1 MTSIKDIISK
11 YEVTRA
17 TLHNWKTTKPNLYN
31 LLLNPEDTNEKLRDI
46 NIVLEKYSKTIKN
59 TFSEDDI
66 LFILNL
72 SLENFVNEI
81 EKLHTIYIEQTAKEL
96 KENSEFVLAVYQKIK
111 DLNLIER
118 YIFISRIKSLR
129 KEKIKQTDIKTAI
142 KHYFKEFLIYF
153 YIKLL
158 YYKNKKI
165 AHLLAKLEFLFYLLY
180 FDLNS
185 LHLQHQTKVQ
195 YKQMVQDLVLTK
207 LLNMENL

>member
-46 NIVLEKYSKTIKN
+46 NIVLEKYSKTIKS

-96 KENSEFVLAVYQKIK
+96 KENSEFVLAVYLKIQ

-118 YIFISRIKSLR
+118 YIFILRIKSLR

-142 KHYFKEFLIYF
+142 KHYFKEFL
-153 YIKLL
+153 K
-158 YYKNKKI
+158 
-165 AHLLAKLEFLFYLLY
+165 
-180 FDLNS
+180 
-185 LHLQHQTKVQ
+185 
-195 YKQMVQDLVLTK
+195 
-207 LLNMENL
+207 

>member
-1 MTSIKDIISK
+1 LTSIKDIISK

-46 NIVLEKYSKTIKN
+46 NIVLEKYSKTIKS

-96 KENSEFVLAVYQKIK
+96 KENSEFVLAVYQKIQ

-142 KHYFKEFLIYF
+142 KHYFKEFL
-153 YIKLL
+153 K
-158 YYKNKKI
+158 
-165 AHLLAKLEFLFYLLY
+165 
-180 FDLNS
+180 
-185 LHLQHQTKVQ
+185 
-195 YKQMVQDLVLTK
+195 
-207 LLNMENL
+207 

>member
-46 NIVLEKYSKTIKN
+46 NIVLEKYSKTIKS

-142 KHYFKEFLIYF
+142 KHYFKEFL
-153 YIKLL
+153 K
-158 YYKNKKI
+158 
-165 AHLLAKLEFLFYLLY
+165 
-180 FDLNS
+180 
-185 LHLQHQTKVQ
+185 
-195 YKQMVQDLVLTK
+195 
-207 LLNMENL
+207 

>member
-46 NIVLEKYSKTIKN
+46 NIVLEKYSKTIKS

-96 KENSEFVLAVYQKIK
+96 KENSEFVLAVYQKIQ

-129 KEKIKQTDIKTAI
+129 KEKIKQTDINTAI
-142 KHYFKEFLIYF
+142 KHYFKE
-153 YIKLL
+153 
-158 YYKNKKI
+158 
-165 AHLLAKLEFLFYLLY
+165 
-180 FDLNS
+180 
-185 LHLQHQTKVQ
+185 
-195 YKQMVQDLVLTK
+195 VLK
-207 LLNMENL
+207 

>member
-1 MTSIKDIISK
+1 MTSIKDIVSK

-46 NIVLEKYSKTIKN
+46 NIVLEKYSKTIKS

-96 KENSEFVLAVYQKIK
+96 KENSEFVLNVYQKIQ

-118 YIFISRIKSLR
+118 YIFILRIKSLR
-129 KEKIKQTDIKTAI
+129 KEKIKQTDIRTAI
-142 KHYFKEFLIYF
+142 KHYFKEFL
-153 YIKLL
+153 K
-158 YYKNKKI
+158 
-165 AHLLAKLEFLFYLLY
+165 
-180 FDLNS
+180 
-185 LHLQHQTKVQ
+185 
-195 YKQMVQDLVLTK
+195 
-207 LLNMENL
+207 

>member
-46 NIVLEKYSKTIKN
+46 NIVLEKYSKTIKS

-96 KENSEFVLAVYQKIK
+96 KENSEFVLNVYQKIQ

-118 YIFISRIKSLR
+118 YIFILRIKSLR
-129 KEKIKQTDIKTAI
+129 KEKIKQTDIRTAI
-142 KHYFKEFLIYF
+142 KHYFKEFL
-153 YIKLL
+153 K
-158 YYKNKKI
+158 
-165 AHLLAKLEFLFYLLY
+165 
-180 FDLNS
+180 
-185 LHLQHQTKVQ
+185 
-195 YKQMVQDLVLTK
+195 
-207 LLNMENL
+207 

>member
-46 NIVLEKYSKTIKN
+46 NIVLEKYSKTIKSS
-59 TFSEDDI
+59 FSEDDI

-72 SLENFVNEI
+72 SLEVFVNDI

-96 KENSEFVLAVYQKIK
+96 KENSEFVLNIYQKIQ

-118 YIFISRIKSLR
+118 YIFILRIKSLR

-142 KHYFKEFLIYF
+142 KHYFREFL
-153 YIKLL
+153 
-158 YYKNKKI
+158 
-165 AHLLAKLEFLFYLLY
+165 E
-180 FDLNS
+180 
-185 LHLQHQTKVQ
+185 
-195 YKQMVQDLVLTK
+195 
-207 LLNMENL
+207 

>member
-46 NIVLEKYSKTIKN
+46 NIVLEKYSKTIKS

-72 SLENFVNEI
+72 SLENFINEI

-96 KENSEFVLAVYQKIK
+96 KENSEFVLAVYQKIQ

-142 KHYFKEFLIYF
+142 KHYFKEFL
-153 YIKLL
+153 K
-158 YYKNKKI
+158 
-165 AHLLAKLEFLFYLLY
+165 
-180 FDLNS
+180 
-185 LHLQHQTKVQ
+185 
-195 YKQMVQDLVLTK
+195 
-207 LLNMENL
+207 

>member
-1 MTSIKDIISK
+1 MTSIKDIVSK

-31 LLLNPEDTNEKLRDI
+31 LLLNPEDTNEKLRDV
-46 NIVLEKYSKTIKN
+46 NIVLEKYSKTIKS

-96 KENSEFVLAVYQKIK
+96 KENSEFVLAVYQKIQ

-142 KHYFKEFLIYF
+142 KHYFKEFL
-153 YIKLL
+153 K
-158 YYKNKKI
+158 
-165 AHLLAKLEFLFYLLY
+165 
-180 FDLNS
+180 
-185 LHLQHQTKVQ
+185 
-195 YKQMVQDLVLTK
+195 
-207 LLNMENL
+207 

>member
-1 MTSIKDIISK
+1 MISIKDIVSK

-46 NIVLEKYSKTIKN
+46 NIVLEKYSKTIKS

-96 KENSEFVLAVYQKIK
+96 KENSEFVLAVYQKIQN
-111 DLNLIER
+111 LNLIER

-129 KEKIKQTDIKTAI
+129 KEKRKQTDIKTAI
-142 KHYFKEFLIYF
+142 KHYFKEFL
-153 YIKLL
+153 K
-158 YYKNKKI
+158 
-165 AHLLAKLEFLFYLLY
+165 
-180 FDLNS
+180 
-185 LHLQHQTKVQ
+185 
-195 YKQMVQDLVLTK
+195 
-207 LLNMENL
+207 

>member
-46 NIVLEKYSKTIKN
+46 NIVLEKYSKTIKS

-96 KENSEFVLAVYQKIK
+96 KENSEFVLVVYQKIQ

-118 YIFISRIKSLR
+118 YIFILRIKSLR

-142 KHYFKEFLIYF
+142 KHYFKEFL
-153 YIKLL
+153 K
-158 YYKNKKI
+158 
-165 AHLLAKLEFLFYLLY
+165 
-180 FDLNS
+180 
-185 LHLQHQTKVQ
+185 
-195 YKQMVQDLVLTK
+195 
-207 LLNMENL
+207 

>member
-46 NIVLEKYSKTIKN
+46 NIVLEKYSKTIKS

-81 EKLHTIYIEQTAKEL
+81 EKLDTIYIEQTAKEL
-96 KENSEFVLAVYQKIK
+96 KENSEFVLAVYQKIQ

-118 YIFISRIKSLR
+118 YIFILRIKSLR

-142 KHYFKEFLIYF
+142 KHYFKEFL
-153 YIKLL
+153 K
-158 YYKNKKI
+158 
-165 AHLLAKLEFLFYLLY
+165 
-180 FDLNS
+180 
-185 LHLQHQTKVQ
+185 
-195 YKQMVQDLVLTK
+195 
-207 LLNMENL
+207 

>member
-1 MTSIKDIISK
+1 MTSIKDIVSK

-46 NIVLEKYSKTIKN
+46 NIVLEKYSKTIKS

-96 KENSEFVLAVYQKIK
+96 KENSEFVLAVYQKIQ

-129 KEKIKQTDIKTAI
+129 KEKIKQTDIRTAI
-142 KHYFKEFLIYF
+142 KHYFKEFL
-153 YIKLL
+153 K
-158 YYKNKKI
+158 
-165 AHLLAKLEFLFYLLY
+165 
-180 FDLNS
+180 
-185 LHLQHQTKVQ
+185 
-195 YKQMVQDLVLTK
+195 
-207 LLNMENL
+207 

>member
-11 YEVTRA
+11 YQITRA

-46 NIVLEKYSKTIKN
+46 NIVLEKYSKTIKS

-96 KENSEFVLAVYQKIK
+96 KENSEFVLAVYQKIQ

-142 KHYFKEFLIYF
+142 KHYFKEFL
-153 YIKLL
+153 K
-158 YYKNKKI
+158 
-165 AHLLAKLEFLFYLLY
+165 
-180 FDLNS
+180 
-185 LHLQHQTKVQ
+185 
-195 YKQMVQDLVLTK
+195 
-207 LLNMENL
+207 

>member
-1 MTSIKDIISK
+1 MSNYFTCNIQKNEKKANNLTSIKDIISK

-46 NIVLEKYSKTIKN
+46 NIVLEKYSKTIKS

-96 KENSEFVLAVYQKIK
+96 KENSEFVLAVYQKIQ

-142 KHYFKEFLIYF
+142 KHYFKEFL
-153 YIKLL
+153 K
-158 YYKNKKI
+158 
-165 AHLLAKLEFLFYLLY
+165 
-180 FDLNS
+180 
-185 LHLQHQTKVQ
+185 
-195 YKQMVQDLVLTK
+195 
-207 LLNMENL
+207 

>member
-46 NIVLEKYSKTIKN
+46 NIVLEKYSKTIKS
-59 TFSEDDI
+59 TFSEDDV

-96 KENSEFVLAVYQKIK
+96 KENSEFVLAVYQKIQ

-142 KHYFKEFLIYF
+142 KHYFKEFL
-153 YIKLL
+153 K
-158 YYKNKKI
+158 
-165 AHLLAKLEFLFYLLY
+165 
-180 FDLNS
+180 
-185 LHLQHQTKVQ
+185 
-195 YKQMVQDLVLTK
+195 
-207 LLNMENL
+207 

>member
-46 NIVLEKYSKTIKN
+46 NIVLEKYSKTIKS

-96 KENSEFVLAVYQKIK
+96 KENSEFVLAVYQKIQ

-129 KEKIKQTDIKTAI
+129 KEKIKQTDVKTAI
-142 KHYFKEFLIYF
+142 KHYFKEFL
-153 YIKLL
+153 K
-158 YYKNKKI
+158 
-165 AHLLAKLEFLFYLLY
+165 
-180 FDLNS
+180 
-185 LHLQHQTKVQ
+185 
-195 YKQMVQDLVLTK
+195 
-207 LLNMENL
+207 

>member
-46 NIVLEKYSKTIKN
+46 NIVLEKYSKTIKS

-72 SLENFVNEI
+72 SLENFINEI

-129 KEKIKQTDIKTAI
+129 KEKIKQTDIRTAI
-142 KHYFKEFLIYF
+142 KHYFKEFL
-153 YIKLL
+153 K
-158 YYKNKKI
+158 
-165 AHLLAKLEFLFYLLY
+165 
-180 FDLNS
+180 
-185 LHLQHQTKVQ
+185 
-195 YKQMVQDLVLTK
+195 
-207 LLNMENL
+207 

>member
-11 YEVTRA
+11 YVVTRT

-46 NIVLEKYSKTIKN
+46 NIVLEKYSKTIKS

-72 SLENFVNEI
+72 SLENFINEI

-96 KENSEFVLAVYQKIK
+96 KENSEFVLAVYQKIQ

-118 YIFISRIKSLR
+118 YIFILRIKSLR

-142 KHYFKEFLIYF
+142 KNYFKEFL
-153 YIKLL
+153 K
-158 YYKNKKI
+158 
-165 AHLLAKLEFLFYLLY
+165 
-180 FDLNS
+180 
-185 LHLQHQTKVQ
+185 
-195 YKQMVQDLVLTK
+195 
-207 LLNMENL
+207 

>member
-46 NIVLEKYSKTIKN
+46 NIVLEKYSKTIKS

-96 KENSEFVLAVYQKIK
+96 KENSEFVLNVYQKIQ

-118 YIFISRIKSLR
+118 YIFILRIKSLR
-129 KEKIKQTDIKTAI
+129 KEKIKQTDIKIAI
-142 KHYFKEFLIYF
+142 KHYFKEFL
-153 YIKLL
+153 K
-158 YYKNKKI
+158 
-165 AHLLAKLEFLFYLLY
+165 
-180 FDLNS
+180 
-185 LHLQHQTKVQ
+185 
-195 YKQMVQDLVLTK
+195 
-207 LLNMENL
+207 

>member
-31 LLLNPEDTNEKLRDI
+31 LLLNPEDTNEKLRET
-46 NIVLEKYSKTIKN
+46 NIVLEKYSKTIKS

-96 KENSEFVLAVYQKIK
+96 KENSEFVLSIYQKIQ

-118 YIFISRIKSLR
+118 YIFILRIKSLR

-142 KHYFKEFLIYF
+142 KHYFKEFL
-153 YIKLL
+153 K
-158 YYKNKKI
+158 
-165 AHLLAKLEFLFYLLY
+165 
-180 FDLNS
+180 
-185 LHLQHQTKVQ
+185 
-195 YKQMVQDLVLTK
+195 
-207 LLNMENL
+207 

>member
-11 YEVTRA
+11 YEVSRA

-46 NIVLEKYSKTIKN
+46 NIVLEKYSKTIKSS
-59 TFSEDDI
+59 FSEDDI

-96 KENSEFVLAVYQKIK
+96 KENSEFVLSIYQKIQ

-118 YIFISRIKSLR
+118 YIFILRIKSLR

-142 KHYFKEFLIYF
+142 KHYFKEFL
-153 YIKLL
+153 
-158 YYKNKKI
+158 
-165 AHLLAKLEFLFYLLY
+165 
-180 FDLNS
+180 S
-185 LHLQHQTKVQ
+185 
-195 YKQMVQDLVLTK
+195 
-207 LLNMENL
+207 

>member
-1 MTSIKDIISK
+1 MTSIKDIVSK

-46 NIVLEKYSKTIKN
+46 NIVLEKYSKTIKS

-96 KENSEFVLAVYQKIK
+96 KENSEFVLNVYQKIQ

-118 YIFISRIKSLR
+118 YIFIV
-129 KEKIKQTDIKTAI
+129 
-142 KHYFKEFLIYF
+142 
-153 YIKLL
+153 
-158 YYKNKKI
+158 KN
-165 AHLLAKLEFLFYLLY
+165 
-180 FDLNS
+180 
-185 LHLQHQTKVQ
+185 
-195 YKQMVQDLVLTK
+195 
-207 LLNMENL
+207 

>member
-46 NIVLEKYSKTIKN
+46 NIVLEKYSKTIKS

-81 EKLHTIYIEQTAKEL
+81 EKLDTIYIEQTAKEL
-96 KENSEFVLAVYQKIK
+96 KENSEFVLAVYQKIQ

-129 KEKIKQTDIKTAI
+129 KEKIKQTDVKTAI
-142 KHYFKEFLIYF
+142 KHYFKEFL
-153 YIKLL
+153 K
-158 YYKNKKI
+158 
-165 AHLLAKLEFLFYLLY
+165 
-180 FDLNS
+180 
-185 LHLQHQTKVQ
+185 
-195 YKQMVQDLVLTK
+195 
-207 LLNMENL
+207 

>member
-1 MTSIKDIISK
+1 MISIKDIVSK

-17 TLHNWKTTKPNLYN
+17 TLRNWKTTKPNLYN

-46 NIVLEKYSKTIKN
+46 NIVLEKYSKTIKS

-96 KENSEFVLAVYQKIK
+96 KENSEFVLAVYQKIQ

-142 KHYFKEFLIYF
+142 KHYFKEFLI
-153 YIKLL
+153 
-158 YYKNKKI
+158 
-165 AHLLAKLEFLFYLLY
+165 
-180 FDLNS
+180 
-185 LHLQHQTKVQ
+185 
-195 YKQMVQDLVLTK
+195 
-207 LLNMENL
+207 

>member
-1 MTSIKDIISK
+1 MKSIKDIVSK

-17 TLHNWKTTKPNLYN
+17 TLRNWKTTKPNLYN
-31 LLLNPEDTNEKLRDI
+31 LLLNPEDTNEKLRET
-46 NIVLEKYSKTIKN
+46 NIVLEKYSKTIKS

-96 KENSEFVLAVYQKIK
+96 KENSEFVLAVYQKIQ

-142 KHYFKEFLIYF
+142 KHYFKEFL
-153 YIKLL
+153 K
-158 YYKNKKI
+158 
-165 AHLLAKLEFLFYLLY
+165 
-180 FDLNS
+180 
-185 LHLQHQTKVQ
+185 
-195 YKQMVQDLVLTK
+195 
-207 LLNMENL
+207 

>member
-46 NIVLEKYSKTIKN
+46 NIVLEKYSKTIKS

-96 KENSEFVLAVYQKIK
+96 KENSEFVLNVYQKIQ

-118 YIFISRIKSLR
+118 YIFILRIKSLR

-142 KHYFKEFLIYF
+142 KHYFKEFL
-153 YIKLL
+153 K
-158 YYKNKKI
+158 
-165 AHLLAKLEFLFYLLY
+165 
-180 FDLNS
+180 
-185 LHLQHQTKVQ
+185 
-195 YKQMVQDLVLTK
+195 
-207 LLNMENL
+207 